1 MYSFSLFPMFWINEW
16 NISRNTFYLMIAMNE
31 FIIWIYIMYCRFC
44 KKLSKT
50 RRI

>member
-31 FIIWIYIMYCRFC
+31 YIIWIYIYISCIVGFVRN
-44 KKLSKT
+44 
-50 RRI
+50 

>member
-1 MYSFSLFPMFWINEW
+1 MRKAVDLI
-16 NISRNTFYLMIAMNE
+16 ITMNE